1 MTTKRSPK
9 GEGGIYFSKS
19 KNMWEARITVKDPYS
34 GKTKRLSRYASTEKD
49 ARKLKTELLRQRDY
63 GSLRFGPNQSFSD
76 YATHYLEFEAPNRC
90 SKTTIND
97 YFYKLEHYVIPEIGN
112 RPYRDIKPVE
122 LQELFTRMMRGT
134 KSQKSLSWKS
144 VESIRG
150 LLSGIFAV
158 AESHGDIPF
167 NPVRRTFHPKP
178 SKDQTQKIIEVW
190 TEEEQRDLIFK
201 SVGTEFEAYIY
212 LVLSTGLRI
221 GEATALRWSDIDF
234 QKGVVHVRKTLRRTT
249 EAPADFKFH
258 TSAKQERKK
267 SEMVFNEPKTFS
279 SRRSLQIQPPVI
291 EALVQRAFK
300 QQVKRLQEGSKWNE
314 LELVFPNEDGFPIQP
329 GTFRSHYKRFL
340 ESIEIRYI
348 RPHWIRHT
356 FAVTLLSNHATIE
369 QVQQAIGHSS
379 NRITKDTYAKSV
391 PSLGHQAIAQ
401 MSKLLFPKSDTNPV
415 MGNTSI
421 ENQIIKLKE
430 NNNDIGK

>member
-134 KSQKSLSWKS
+134 KSQKPLSWKS

-158 AESHGDIPF
+158 AESHGDVPF
-167 NPVRRTFHPKP
+167 NPVRKTFHPKP
-178 SKDQTQKIIEVW
+178 TKDVAQKIIEVW
-190 TEEEQRDLIFK
+190 TEDEQRDVILK
-201 SVGTEFEAYIY
+201 STGTNFEAYIY
-212 LVLSTGLRI
+212 LVLSTGLRT

-234 QKGVVHVRKTLRRTT
+234 QNGVVHIRKTLRRTT
-249 EAPADFKFH
+249 PAPTDFKFDI
-258 TSAKQERKK
+258 SVGKEQKK
-267 SEMVFNEPKTFS
+267 SEMVFNEPKTSS

-300 QQVKRLQEGSKWNE
+300 QQVKRIEEGSDWNE
-314 LELVFPNEDGFPIQP
+314 MELVFPNEDGKPIQP
-329 GTFRSHYKRFL
+329 GTFRSHYRGFL
-340 ESIEIRYI
+340 KSIGIRYI

-369 QVQQAIGHSS
+369 QVQQALGHSS

-391 PSLGHQAIAQ
+391 PLLGHQAVAM
-401 MSKLLFPKSDTNPV
+401 MSKLMFPEADLNPIIRKDNV
-415 MGNTSI
+415 FKDI
-421 ENQIIKLKE
+421 E
-430 NNNDIGK
+430 DRS

>member
-63 GSLRFGPNQSFSD
+63 GSLRFGTNQSFSD

-134 KSQKSLSWKS
+134 KSQKPLSWKS

-158 AESHGDIPF
+158 AESHGDVPF
-167 NPVRRTFHPKP
+167 NPVRKTFHPKP
-178 SKDQTQKIIEVW
+178 TKDVAQKIIEVW
-190 TEEEQRDLIFK
+190 TEDEQRDVILK
-201 SVGTEFEAYIY
+201 STGTNFEAYIY
-212 LVLSTGLRI
+212 LVLSTGLRT

-234 QKGVVHVRKTLRRTT
+234 QNGVVHIRKTLRRTT
-249 EAPADFKFH
+249 PAPTDFKFDI
-258 TSAKQERKK
+258 SVGKEQKK
-267 SEMVFNEPKTFS
+267 SEMVFNEPKTSS

-300 QQVKRLQEGSKWNE
+300 QQVKRIEEGSDWNE
-314 LELVFPNEDGFPIQP
+314 MELVFPNEDGKPIQP
-329 GTFRSHYKRFL
+329 GTFRSHYRGFL
-340 ESIEIRYI
+340 KSIGIRYI

-369 QVQQAIGHSS
+369 QVQQALGHSS

-391 PSLGHQAIAQ
+391 PLLGHQAVAM
-401 MSKLLFPKSDTNPV
+401 MSKLMFPEADLNPIIRKDNV
-415 MGNTSI
+415 FKDI
-421 ENQIIKLKE
+421 E
-430 NNNDIGK
+430 DRS